1 MTKAESRKIEIRLRA
16 RGVYKPYVSVSDGVL
31 AVESYPLTVY
41 VQAGPCDPEMG
52 PVTCLKLNDCTL
64 PRIGQDATITTR
76 RIFIGQDV
84 ETHVAQLLMDFH
96 APAYERAK
104 EQERVLDAQ
113 VVAVWAR

>member
-1 MTKAESRKIEIRLRA
+1 MGCWRLNRIH
-16 RGVYKPYVSVSDGVL
+16 S
-31 AVESYPLTVY
+31 
-41 VQAGPCDPEMG
+41 PCTFRLVHAIEMG

-104 EQERVLDAQ
+104 EQDAQ
-113 VVAVWAR
+113 VVAAWAR